1 MTDHHA
7 ATGHVRVEERAKGRR
22 VWVAEYQVGDRART
36 RKTLGPAWVRPS
48 GRTTA
53 RGAVLWRAGHG
64 SKPDASYLTP
74 TEAEAKLAEL
84 LDAERRRP
92 RAPRAA
98 RGKTFGDAINRW
110 LDWVEH
116 ESGVD
121 PGTLRGYRVIA
132 GKLKEEFPADTPLRR
147 FTQQRIEDYQS
158 ALLRTPVS
166 RGKRPPEPL
175 ARTTVRKRMLVLNA
189 ILERARALG
198 WLAAN
203 PGREVTIV
211 ADPGADPDFNV
222 LTPQQVEDVAAAMAE
237 IADDELPL
245 MRNDEVDTCALA
257 KMREC
262 RALWAE
268 AVRLAAYTGLRFG
281 ELRDLRWRD
290 IDWEGRIVHVRRN
303 TPSSAPAGVTSKRPK
318 GKRAR
323 SLPLIDQ
330 AVEVLRRIQ
339 AIYPSAP
346 NDLVLPNRANGM
358 LGAGHVRNAFYRGL
372 TRAGLGYLRTKN
384 NPMTFHDLR
393 HTFGTLAAR
402 KLPLNEVQAYLGHA
416 DIATTMRYVHHVPR
430 PDAARRLSEAFAA

>member
-1 MTDHHA
+1 MTDHNA
-7 ATGHVRVEERAKGRR
+7 ATGHVRVEERAKGR
-22 VWVAEYQVGDRART
+22 VWVAEYQVGDGTRT

-48 GRTTA
+48 GKTTA

-74 TEAEAKLAEL
+74 VEAEARLAQL

-98 RGKTFGDAINRW
+98 RGKTFGEAIKRW
-110 LDWVEH
+110 LDHVEH
-116 ESGVD
+116 EAGVD

-132 GKLKEEFPADTPLRR
+132 GKLKEEFPADMPLRR

-166 RGKRPPEPL
+166 RGKRPPEAL

-198 WLAAN
+198 WLAVNA
-203 PGREVTIV
+203 GREVTIV

-222 LTPQQVEDVAAAMAE
+222 LTPAQVEDVAAAMAE
-237 IADDELPL
+237 IAEDELPL
-245 MRNDEVDTCALA
+245 MRNDEVDTYALA

-262 RALWAE
+262 RTLWAE
-268 AVRLAAYTGLRFG
+268 AARLAAYTGLRFG

-290 IDWEGRIVHVRRN
+290 IDWDGRIVHVRRN
-303 TPSSAPAGVTSKRPK
+303 TPTSAPAGVTSKRPK

-330 AVEVLRRIQ
+330 AVEVLTRIQ

-372 TRAGLGYLRTKN
+372 ALAGLGYLRTKN

-416 DIATTMRYVHHVPR
+416 DIATTMRYVHHIPR
-430 PDAARRLSEAFAA
+430 SDAARQLSEAFAA